1 MEQLFDALITSKM
14 RVRILMRLFL
24 NAENRTYLR
33 ELVSDF
39 GASPGHVNKELGLL
53 KDAGLL
59 QSERDGR
66 QINYRANTHHPLF
79 PELHSMVRKS
89 LGMDRI
95 LESIIERLGN
105 LETAFL
111 LNDYAMGKDSGLIDL
126 VLVGDVDLGNLN
138 DLVAKTERYIDR
150 KIQVI
155 VLSYEEYI
163 DIEPEFA
170 NKSKLLLWSRSEGVL
185 A

>member
-1 MEQLFDALITSKM
+1 MVQFFDALITSKM

-24 NAENRTYLR
+24 NPENRTYLR

-39 GASPGHVNKELGLL
+39 DASPGHVNKELGLL

-59 QSERDGR
+59 QSEQDGR
-66 QINYRANTHHPLF
+66 QVNYRANTQHPLF

-95 LESIIERLGN
+95 LESIVERLGN
-105 LETAFL
+105 LDAAFM

-126 VLVGDVDLGNLN
+126 VLVGDVDPVNLN
-138 DLVAKTERYIDR
+138 DLVAKTEQYIDR
-150 KIQVI
+150 KIQVL
-155 VLSYEEYI
+155 VLSQEEYLNT
-163 DIEPEFA
+163 ESEFT
-170 NKSKLLLWSRSEGVL
+170 NRPRLLLWSRSEDFKE
-185 A
+185 